1 MLTLRSLQLVF
12 WAKSSSASYF
22 PTFYVGVMTNV
33 NDITSFIPVD
43 TVNVSNNTLWD
54 EYEADLTS
62 YAGPAGRVAI
72 VATTSPTW
80 YAYLDD
86 FTLNVAPPCPTP
98 NHVTLTEVTEART
111 RATSVTID
119 PSNMTAEQ
127 IQEFQKNW
135 SDLNSSL
142 GRLIAVAE
150 SYPELKANENFRDLQ
165 NQLEGSENRINE
177 ARNKY
182 NAAVTEYNK
191 NIRSFPNNIFAGIF
205 GFKTMEKFA
214 AESGAEKAPKV
225 QF

>member
-1 MLTLRSLQLVF
+1 MKKTLLFIIAIVVLIALWAMSAYNGMIGVQENATQAAADVQSAYQRRADLIPNLVE
-12 WAKSSSASYF
+12 
-22 PTFYVGVMTNV
+22 
-33 NDITSFIPVD
+33 
-43 TVNVSNNTLWD
+43 TVKGYAQHEENTLK
-54 EYEADLTS
+54 
-62 YAGPAGRVAI
+62 
-72 VATTSPTW
+72 
-80 YAYLDD
+80 
-86 FTLNVAPPCPTP
+86 
-98 NHVTLTEVTEART
+98 EVTEART
-111 RATSVTID
+111 RATSITID

-127 IQEFQKNW
+127 MKEFQKAQ
-135 SDLNSSL
+135 SDLSSSL
-142 GRLIAVAE
+142 GRLIAVAQN
-150 SYPELKANENFRDLQ
+150 YPDLKANENFRDLQ

>member
-1 MLTLRSLQLVF
+1 MKKTLLFIIAIVVLIALWAMSAYNGMIGVQENATQAAADVQSAYQRRADLIPNLVE
-12 WAKSSSASYF
+12 
-22 PTFYVGVMTNV
+22 
-33 NDITSFIPVD
+33 
-43 TVNVSNNTLWD
+43 TVKGYAQHEENTLK
-54 EYEADLTS
+54 
-62 YAGPAGRVAI
+62 
-72 VATTSPTW
+72 
-80 YAYLDD
+80 
-86 FTLNVAPPCPTP
+86 
-98 NHVTLTEVTEART
+98 EVIEART
-111 RATSVTID
+111 RATSITID

-127 IQEFQKNW
+127 MKEFQKSW
-135 SDLNSSL
+135 DDLNTSL

-150 SYPELKANENFRDLQ
+150 SYPDLKASENFRDLH

>member
-1 MLTLRSLQLVF
+1 MKKTLLFIIAIVVLIALWAMSTYNGMIGVQENATQAAADVQSAYQRRADLIPNLVE
-12 WAKSSSASYF
+12 
-22 PTFYVGVMTNV
+22 
-33 NDITSFIPVD
+33 
-43 TVNVSNNTLWD
+43 TVKGYAQHEENTLK
-54 EYEADLTS
+54 
-62 YAGPAGRVAI
+62 
-72 VATTSPTW
+72 
-80 YAYLDD
+80 
-86 FTLNVAPPCPTP
+86 
-98 NHVTLTEVTEART
+98 EVTEART
-111 RATSVTID
+111 RATSITID

-127 IQEFQKNW
+127 MKEFQKAQ
-135 SDLNSSL
+135 SDLSSSL

-150 SYPELKANENFRDLQ
+150 NYPDLKANENFRDLQ

>member
-1 MLTLRSLQLVF
+1 MKKTLLFIIAIVVLIALWAMSAYNGMIGVQENATQAAADVQSAYQRRADLIPNLVE
-12 WAKSSSASYF
+12 
-22 PTFYVGVMTNV
+22 
-33 NDITSFIPVD
+33 
-43 TVNVSNNTLWD
+43 TVKGYAQHEENTLK
-54 EYEADLTS
+54 
-62 YAGPAGRVAI
+62 
-72 VATTSPTW
+72 
-80 YAYLDD
+80 
-86 FTLNVAPPCPTP
+86 
-98 NHVTLTEVTEART
+98 EVTEART
-111 RATSVTID
+111 RATSITID

-127 IQEFQKNW
+127 MKEFQKAQ
-135 SDLNSSL
+135 SDLSSSL

-150 SYPELKANENFRDLQ
+150 NYPDLKANENFRDLQ

-205 GFKTMEKFA
+205 GFKTMDKFA

>member
-1 MLTLRSLQLVF
+1 MI
-12 WAKSSSASYF
+12 WGISAYNGMI
-22 PTFYVGVMTNV
+22 GVQENATQAAADV
-33 NDITSFIPVD
+33 QSA
-43 TVNVSNNTLWD
+43 
-54 EYEADLTS
+54 YQRRADLIPNLVETVKG
-62 YAGPAGRVAI
+62 YAK
-72 VATTSPTW
+72 
-80 YAYLDD
+80 
-86 FTLNVAPPCPTP
+86 
-98 NHVTLTEVTEART
+98 HEEQTLTEVTEART

>member
-1 MLTLRSLQLVF
+1 MKKTLLFIIAIVVLIALWAMSAYNGMIGVQENATQAAADVQSAYQRRADLIPNLVE
-12 WAKSSSASYF
+12 
-22 PTFYVGVMTNV
+22 
-33 NDITSFIPVD
+33 
-43 TVNVSNNTLWD
+43 TVKGYAQHEENTLK
-54 EYEADLTS
+54 
-62 YAGPAGRVAI
+62 
-72 VATTSPTW
+72 
-80 YAYLDD
+80 
-86 FTLNVAPPCPTP
+86 
-98 NHVTLTEVTEART
+98 EVTEART
-111 RATSVTID
+111 RATSITID

-127 IQEFQKNW
+127 MKEFQKAQ
-135 SDLNSSL
+135 SDLSSSL

-150 SYPELKANENFRDLQ
+150 NYPDLKANENFRDLQ

>member
-1 MLTLRSLQLVF
+1 MKKTLLFIIAIVVLIALWAMSAYNGMIGVQENATQAAADVQSAYQRRADLIPNLVE
-12 WAKSSSASYF
+12 
-22 PTFYVGVMTNV
+22 
-33 NDITSFIPVD
+33 
-43 TVNVSNNTLWD
+43 TVKGYAQHEENTLK
-54 EYEADLTS
+54 
-62 YAGPAGRVAI
+62 
-72 VATTSPTW
+72 
-80 YAYLDD
+80 
-86 FTLNVAPPCPTP
+86 
-98 NHVTLTEVTEART
+98 EVTEART
-111 RATSVTID
+111 RATSINID

-127 IQEFQKNW
+127 MKEFQKAQ
-135 SDLNSSL
+135 SDLSSSL

-150 SYPELKANENFRDLQ
+150 NYPDLKANENFRDLQ

>member
-1 MLTLRSLQLVF
+1 MKKTLLVILAIAALLVI
-12 WAKSSSASYF
+12 WGISAYNGMI
-22 PTFYVGVMTNV
+22 GVQENATQAAADV
-33 NDITSFIPVD
+33 QSA
-43 TVNVSNNTLWD
+43 
-54 EYEADLTS
+54 YQRRADLIPNLVETVKG
-62 YAGPAGRVAI
+62 YAK
-72 VATTSPTW
+72 
-80 YAYLDD
+80 
-86 FTLNVAPPCPTP
+86 
-98 NHVTLTEVTEART
+98 HEEQTLTEVTEART

-135 SDLNSSL
+135 NDLNSSL